1 MLFECHP
8 VPVHNTM
15 KGRKRKFLHKFRML
29 SNQLRVLFK
38 DKATAILNCNGYH

>member
-1 MLFECHP
+1 
-8 VPVHNTM
+8 
-15 KGRKRKFLHKFRML
+15 ML